1 MPTAKTT
8 PETLTTAT
16 MNIYQKLVKVRESVD
31 SFSKDADTSTE
42 NNKKGY
48 KYISGAQVLG
58 KIKGKMDEFGVILRP
73 NLSPDFKLE
82 QFEYTDKWGNLKD
95 KYQYTNL
102 MTYTFINADDPE
114 DRDEI
119 QWFLTGIQDDPS
131 KAFGSALTYSE
142 RYFLLKYFG
151 VPTDDEDPDKSNNND
166 DKRQKNQ
173 PMNAREEGQKR
184 KEQKE
189 QKQEQKKTEV
199 APVPNELSKEINALW
214 VLTGKNKDVWASA
227 LKTCGLKS
235 KDEITEDVLFK
246 LEATINELVDENS
259 TGA

>member
-1 MPTAKTT
+1 MATAKTT
-8 PETLTTAT
+8 PESETIST
-16 MNIYQKLVKVRESVD
+16 MNIYQKLVKVRESLD

-48 KYISGAQVLG
+48 KYVSGSQVLA

-73 NLSPDFKLE
+73 NLSLDYKLE

-102 MTYTFINADDPE
+102 MTYTFINADDPT

-119 QWFLTGIQDDPS
+119 QWFMTGIQDDPS

-142 RYFLLKYFG
+142 RYFLMKYFG
-151 VPTDDEDPDKSNNND
+151 VPTDDDDPDKNSGE
-166 DKRQKNQ
+166 DKRQKP

-184 KEQKE
+184 KEEKE
-189 QKQEQKKTEV
+189 QKQKKTEA
-199 APVPNELSKEINALW
+199 APVPNQLAQEINALW
-214 VLTGKNKDVWASA
+214 ALTGKNKDVWASA

-235 KDEITEDVLFK
+235 KDDITEDVLFK